1 MAKKILLIEDDVNL
15 LYGLQA
21 KFSVEGFSVATD
33 AGSEKEEILEKIRA
47 LKPDYVILDIILPR
61 VDGFEVLKEIKTDPQ
76 FTGLPVY
83 IFTNLSDDDSRE
95 RAAKLGADL
104 YLLKID
110 FNLDEFVEKFKK
122 VISKAEKI
130 NV

>member
-83 IFTNLSDDDSRE
+83 ILTNLSDDDSRE
-95 RAAKLGADL
+95 RAAQLGADL

-122 VISKAEKI
+122 VISNAEKI

>member
-61 VDGFEVLKEIKTDPQ
+61 VDGFEVLKEIKTNPQ

-122 VISKAEKI
+122 IISNAGKI

>member
-61 VDGFEVLKEIKTDPQ
+61 VDGFEVLKEIKTNPQ

-122 VISKAEKI
+122 IISNAEKI

>member
-1 MAKKILLIEDDVNL
+1 M
-15 LYGLQA
+15 
-21 KFSVEGFSVATD
+21 
-33 AGSEKEEILEKIRA
+33 
-47 LKPDYVILDIILPR
+47 
-61 VDGFEVLKEIKTDPQ
+61 DGFEVLKEIKTDPQ

-95 RAAKLGADL
+95 RAAQLGADL

-122 VISKAEKI
+122 VISNAEKI

>member
-122 VISKAEKI
+122 IISNAEKI

>member
-21 KFSVEGFSVATD
+21 KFSVEGFSVDTD
-33 AGSEKEEILEKIRA
+33 AGSEKEEILEKIRV
-47 LKPDYVILDIILPR
+47 LKPDYVILDIILPL

-95 RAAKLGADL
+95 RAAQLGADL

-122 VISKAEKI
+122 VISNAEKI